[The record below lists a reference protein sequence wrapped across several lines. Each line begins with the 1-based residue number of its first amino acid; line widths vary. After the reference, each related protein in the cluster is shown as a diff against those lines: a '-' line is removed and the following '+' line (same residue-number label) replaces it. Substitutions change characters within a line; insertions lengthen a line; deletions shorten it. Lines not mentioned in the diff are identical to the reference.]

1 VCTSGFAVREGIRC
15 IEIAIRIQSQY
26 RLAQKSFELPKILI
40 DFRELFS
47 RVGEKIFDVELR
59 MALAHMHCEGRAI
72 ASTGQS
78 QDMLLIYHQD
88 IALFLRSSASE
99 NPF

>member
-1 VCTSGFAVREGIRC
+1 
-15 IEIAIRIQSQY
+15 
-26 RLAQKSFELPKILI
+26 
-40 DFRELFS
+40 
-47 RVGEKIFDVELR
+47 